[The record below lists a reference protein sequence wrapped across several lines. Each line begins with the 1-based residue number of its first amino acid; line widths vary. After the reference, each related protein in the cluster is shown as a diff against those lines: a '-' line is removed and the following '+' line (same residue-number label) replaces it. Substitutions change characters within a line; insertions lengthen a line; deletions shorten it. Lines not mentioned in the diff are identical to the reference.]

1 MKEDRKRISPTFDA
15 DTYDK
20 IKAIAHK
27 EGKDMS
33 EVVRD
38 WAIQGLNG
46 TLVESNLEVLAPII
60 RDQLKVVLE
69 PMLERIIS
77 LEAKTCIQSGTAA
90 YLAADAILKFVP
102 PAQRSEVQDSY
113 EAARKKAV
121 TYMKAKVN
129 DIH

>member
-1 MKEDRKRISPTFDA
+1 MREDRKRISPTFDIE
-15 DTYDK
+15 TYKK

-27 EGKDMS
+27 EEKDMS
-33 EVVRD
+33 DVVRD

-60 RDQLKVVLE
+60 REQLKVVLE
-69 PMLERIIS
+69 PMLERMIS

-102 PAQRSEVQDSY
+102 PTQREDVQESY
-113 EAARKKAV
+113 EKARRQSIQ
-121 TYMKAKVN
+121 YMKTKVHL
-129 DIH
+129 DE